1 MNKIAKEDGFGKVSL
16 LPSKKFVTP
25 KKVEPG
31 MFYYADGLIFPEL
44 IKDNQ
49 VSAIVGSVDKRC
61 GLALG
66 LRETVLPWSSDW
78 LYVDMSS
85 GLSGK
90 EATSLILKTAKEKQE
105 NAEAAEWCAEYAF
118 DGIKAGTG
126 FMPSKE
132 ELKHIFG
139 NRKTLREAFALLNS
153 GGLSGNC
160 LQEDAFYWSSSEGSS
175 TYDGDAWVVRPSD
188 GGMSSNL
195 NKDGSRP
202 VRCVIEFKI

>member
-31 MFYYADGLIFPEL
+31 MFYYADSLILPEL

-49 VSAIVGSVDKRC
+49 VSAIVGCVDRNH

-66 LRETVLPWSSDW
+66 LRETELPWSSDW
-78 LYVDMSS
+78 LYVDMPS
-85 GLSGK
+85 GLRGK

-118 DGIKAGTG
+118 DGIEAGTG
-126 FMPSKE
+126 FMPGKE
-132 ELKHIFG
+132 EFKHIFG
-139 NRKTLREAFALLNS
+139 NQTRLNKSFTLLNS

-160 LQEDAFYWSSSEGSS
+160 LQEDAFYWSSSE
-175 TYDGDAWVVRPSD
+175 YDYYSGYGAWVVRPSD
-188 GGMSSNL
+188 GGMYSNDKSDSL
-195 NKDGSRP
+195 R
-202 VRCVIEFKI
+202 VRCAIEFKI

>member
-31 MFYYADGLIFPEL
+31 MFYYADSLIFPEL

-49 VSAIVGSVDKRC
+49 VSAIVGCVDRNH

-139 NRKTLREAFALLNS
+139 NRKTLRESFALLNS

-160 LQEDAFYWSSSEGSS
+160 LQEDAFYWSSSENYGNS
-175 TYDGDAWVVRPSD
+175 AWVVRPSD
-188 GGMSSNL
+188 GGMGSYSKLNSN
-195 NKDGSRP
+195 R
-202 VRCVIEFKI
+202 VRCVVEFKI